1 MSKSTFTIEEM
12 DIKLKT
18 NYIGTN
24 FIFYDEIGSTNE
36 ELLKDNTITQHGS
49 VLFADNQFKGRGRLS
64 REWISYKDNSL
75 TFSILLTEKLNAKT
89 LNLINFAAAISVAE
103 AIENLF
109 QLDIRLKWPNDV
121 LVVTRKVCGILVES
135 ISKGDKIE
143 RVVVGI
149 GVNVNQPMFE
159 GHYNI
164 PPTSIRKEFGKVVS
178 RERLLAEI
186 LNEFETNLKKVHKN
200 PLIILD
206 NWRMRC
212 KMIGEKVKVQD
223 GEKEI
228 FGIFEDIDE
237 NGFLILRDNKG
248 TKKIFNGDVSLK

>member
-89 LNLINFAAAISVAE
+89 LNLMFFISGFNPKFNPRIINDEGISHALKPTNWKAISALY
-103 AIENLF
+103 APITPPILLGSALFSTFIEL
-109 QLDIRLKWPNDV
+109 
-121 LVVTRKVCGILVES
+121 S
-135 ISKGDKIE
+135 
-143 RVVVGI
+143 
-149 GVNVNQPMFE
+149 
-159 GHYNI
+159 
-164 PPTSIRKEFGKVVS
+164 
-178 RERLLAEI
+178 
-186 LNEFETNLKKVHKN
+186 
-200 PLIILD
+200 
-206 NWRMRC
+206 
-212 KMIGEKVKVQD
+212 
-223 GEKEI
+223 
-228 FGIFEDIDE
+228 
-237 NGFLILRDNKG
+237 NGL
-248 TKKIFNGDVSLK
+248 

>member
-36 ELLKDNTITQHGS
+36 ELLNDNTITQHGS